1 MSSSLGGVHSDE
13 KPVPKEV
20 DLPHPIRGEVRLAG
34 HRRASHGLFLP
45 LAPGLDT
52 QQEFLR
58 ELKAW
63 QLVLPEKAAFTHVT
77 AAKLLDWHLPSLPD
91 PEHVPVFA
99 AVAGDPGRPRRPGLI
114 CSRLVRPANSAEVLG
129 VPVDAPEE
137 VLLRMSRDFGIL
149 DLTIAMDSAR
159 RLGHID
165 PERVRAIVRSS
176 RPGVRMFRLAWD
188 LSDGRSQSG
197 PETALR
203 IFHEAIE
210 VPVEPQAVLTDAL
223 GNVVGHADLLILGT
237 RDLSEYD
244 GEGHRGKRQQ
254 QKDLRRERGLNA
266 AAYRRYG
273 YTLDDLLNHPMTVM
287 HEIDRRLGRP
297 HEVARVRRWQRLVEN
312 SMYSPAGRERIL
324 NRWRRSGGIVDWSR
338 PA

>member
-1 MSSSLGGVHSDE
+1 VQFDDE
-13 KPVPKEV
+13 PVSEKD
-20 DLPHPIRGEVRLAG
+20 DLTEPIRGEVRLAG
-34 HRRASHGLFLP
+34 HRRVSHGLFLP
-45 LAPGLDT
+45 LAPGLDAD
-52 QQEFLR
+52 QEFLR

-63 QLVLPEKAAFTHVT
+63 QLVLPKHAAFTHVT
-77 AAKLLDWHLPSLPD
+77 AARLLGWQLPSLPD

-137 VLLRMSRDFGIL
+137 VLLRMSRDFGVL
-149 DLTIAMDSAR
+149 DLTMAMDSAR
-159 RLGHID
+159 RLGHLHPD
-165 PERVRAIVRSS
+165 RVRVIMESS
-176 RPGVRMFRLAWD
+176 RPGVRIFRLAWG
-188 LSDGRSQSG
+188 LSTDRSQSG

-203 IFHEAIE
+203 LFHEAID
-210 VPVEPQAVLTDAL
+210 VPVQPQAVLIDAV

-244 GEGHRGKRQQ
+244 GEVHRGRHRQ

-273 YTLDDLLNHPMTVM
+273 YTLDDLLNHPMTAM

-297 HEVARVRRWQRLVEN
+297 HEAARMRRWQRLVEN

-338 PA
+338 TA